1 MTLSAFELLLQA
13 NGVNYPTLIGSGDA
27 LRISEILGNNRSGL
41 PYTVFLSPT
50 GEIIDMHSGI
60 VPEAKIRDFVAKIR

>member
-1 MTLSAFELLLQA
+1 
-13 NGVNYPTLIGSGDA
+13 
-27 LRISEILGNNRSGL
+27 L

>member
-1 MTLSAFELLLQA
+1 
-13 NGVNYPTLIGSGDA
+13 
-27 LRISEILGNNRSGL
+27 
-41 PYTVFLSPT
+41 VFLSPT